1 MLKITS
7 ENARSI
13 NWHYIVSLMKLERP
27 LFPGTRGWSLK
38 RGTTVLTSKACRY
51 HKVKNNFKIQTS
63 IIHVAKNLAIKLK
76 KETTLR
82 LQLTHSSN
90 TS

>member
-1 MLKITS
+1 MLKTTS
-7 ENARSI
+7 ENAKSLNLR
-13 NWHYIVSLMKLERP
+13 YIVPLMKLERP

-63 IIHVAKNLAIKLK
+63 IIAMLLK
-76 KETTLR
+76 I
-82 LQLTHSSN
+82 
-90 TS
+90 